1 MKAFVYT
8 QTDALR
14 RYLGVEGKEP
24 LPEGVYVSKAFKKF
38 PLYEAG
44 VRAGDMLHSFNN
56 HALDNFGHARV
67 PWNPDSRVTL
77 SDLMSRVTYDQYN
90 AVATFRR
97 SHLIHCLPTV
107 GHLAFAQYL
116 PTFP

>member
-77 SDLMSRVTYDQYN
+77 SDLMSRVTYDRYIHQSPHSAASN
-90 AVATFRR
+90 DQTREIVAEFAVVVMASVF
-97 SHLIHCLPTV
+97 
-107 GHLAFAQYL
+107 
-116 PTFP
+116 